1 LPMCAN
7 VLGRAG
13 HPAASLVRSY
23 VPGRP
28 VDPWIEVFLP
38 DLPDVAAP
46 AHLDE
51 MIEIARSALAD
62 VCGPTEDAIDG

>member
-1 LPMCAN
+1 
-7 VLGRAG
+7 
-13 HPAASLVRSY
+13 
-23 VPGRP
+23 